1 MAPSPFRRQFHRPA
15 EVVIGYDEGVL
26 DSQTIGMARDRW
38 SGGATVR
45 TMPFLRAETDPA
57 APLLVTFGEID
68 AGLPEGPPGDACDTL
83 ARALLEAGVRPLR
96 LMVRFDYRGIIVRGD
111 AQGHDEAAIALA
123 LRLVPALASIARD
136 AIDQPLPDGTQLITA
151 AFDVRAGQWVLADA
165 HGFRD
170 RVWRKRLDPQAGW
183 VDH

>member
-1 MAPSPFRRQFHRPA
+1 MPSRPFRRQFHRPA

-38 SGGATVR
+38 GGSATVR
-45 TMPFLRAETDPA
+45 TMPFLRAEADPA

-68 AGLPEGPPGDACDTL
+68 AGLPASPPADACDML

-96 LMVRFDYRGIIVRGD
+96 LMVRFDYRGVIVRGD

-123 LRLVPALASIARD
+123 LRLVPTLASMARD
-136 AIDQPLPDGTQLITA
+136 TIDQALPNGTQLITA
-151 AFDVRAGQWVLADA
+151 AFDVRVGQWVLGDA
-165 HGFRD
+165 HGFGD
-170 RVWRKRLDPQAGW
+170 RVWRKRLDR
-183 VDH
+183 